1 MSKYS
6 RREKIKAVALSNAAL
21 ITVIT
26 FLVFGIFLSYPI
38 SEVEQISMFGT
49 KPLIWLQKILE
60 LIIQPILIA
69 QLVFIVTEDMKANK
83 KK

>member
-38 SEVEQISMFGT
+38 SGVEQISMFGT

-69 QLVFIVTEDMKANK
+69 QLVFIITEDMKANK

>member
-26 FLVFGIFLSYPI
+26 FLVFGILLYYPI

-69 QLVFIVTEDMKANK
+69 QLVFIITEDMKANK

>member
-38 SEVEQISMFGT
+38 SEVKQISMFGT

-69 QLVFIVTEDMKANK
+69 QLVFIITEDMKANK

>member
-6 RREKIKAVALSNAAL
+6 RREKIKAVALSNVAL

-69 QLVFIVTEDMKANK
+69 QLVFIITEDMKANK

>member
-38 SEVEQISMFGT
+38 SEVEQISMFGS

-69 QLVFIVTEDMKANK
+69 QLVFIITEDMKANK

>member
-69 QLVFIVTEDMKANK
+69 QLVFIITEDMKANNK
-83 KK
+83 K

>member
-69 QLVFIVTEDMKANK
+69 QLVFIITEDMKANK